1 MTMISNRRTFMMN
14 LAVCGTAV
22 AAGLQTAQA
31 AEPANKL
38 DEASAL
44 AGGLG
49 YKHDSAKADVKKYPL
64 HKATDKCSNC
74 QLFQGGALAP
84 CLPRQACRPM
94 AGAAPGR
101 KRRLKLRLAVFRDQK
116 RPAGRFFF
124 ACVQSIPS

>member
-1 MTMISNRRTFMMN
+1 MTMTSNRRTFMMN

-49 YKHDSAKADVKKYPL
+49 YKHDSAKVDVKKYPL

-74 QLFQGGALAP
+74 QLFQGKAGDAWGACPLF
-84 CLPRQACRPM
+84 
-94 AGAAPGR
+94 AAASVAANGWCS
-101 KRRLKLRLAVFRDQK
+101 AWQK
-116 RPAGRFFF
+116 KA
-124 ACVQSIPS
+124 A